1 MKLKN
6 KQKYFNF
13 KLPSGQHVTR
23 LVDELVLAVK
33 CTMVGF
39 NILDFFFTWNQIF
52 VTQGNQ
58 AHVVVESLIIEIPQA
73 KWLQN

>member
-1 MKLKN
+1 
-6 KQKYFNF
+6 
-13 KLPSGQHVTR
+13 
-23 LVDELVLAVK
+23 
-33 CTMVGF
+33 MVGF